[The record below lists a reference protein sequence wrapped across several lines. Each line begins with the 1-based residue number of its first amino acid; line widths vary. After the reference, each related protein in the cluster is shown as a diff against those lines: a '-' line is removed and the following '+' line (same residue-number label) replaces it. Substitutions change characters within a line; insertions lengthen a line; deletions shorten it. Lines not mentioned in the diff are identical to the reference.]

1 MSIWDSLKTLVS
13 ALFLTFVLTAC
24 SSSSGPDNSS
34 AISPQIERVYWYME
48 NIDQS
53 YWSTFRDQSA
63 YINFSIHFKQS
74 NLTASDIESIVVT
87 APTGRTWIDDDAAHI
102 EANFDPQIPKYTGMS
117 RLYSTYYSPNA
128 SVLPIG
134 NYKFDVTYTSGE
146 VASFTLLVPEPGST
160 GTGSVSY
167 TYTEDF
173 VYASNPPDGYTE
185 LPLRAT
191 INSALL
197 DTTTS
202 QLSVDF
208 SINDPKVYSGYIWLY
223 NASGTYIGRSEQF
236 RNFASGIVST
246 TVNLGA
252 TLMNDGTANSVVLLD
267 RHIEFNSGY
276 SMNDIYSLHLVLTD
290 GIQYAADDRSF
301 DTRSISAKSF
311 VTVQ

>member
-1 MSIWDSLKTLVS
+1 MSILNSLKLLVS
-13 ALFLTFVLTAC
+13 AIFLTFVLTAC
-24 SSSSGPDNSS
+24 SSSSGQDNN
-34 AISPQIERVYWYME
+34 PEIERVFWYME

-53 YWSTFRDQSA
+53 YWRTFRDQSA

-74 NLTASDIESIVVT
+74 NITASDIKSIVVT
-87 APTGRTWIDDDAAHI
+87 APTGRKWINDDAAYI
-102 EANFDPQIPKYTGMS
+102 EANFDPQIPKYTGMR
-117 RLYSTYYSPNA
+117 RLYSTYHSSNA

-134 NYKFDVTYTSGE
+134 NYKFNVTYTSGE
-146 VASFTLLVPEPGST
+146 VATFALLVPEPGST
-160 GTGSVSY
+160 GTDTVSY
-167 TYTEDF
+167 TYTEDY
-173 VYASNPPDGYTE
+173 VYASNPPDGYSE

-191 INSALL
+191 INSTLL

-208 SINDPKVYSGYIWLY
+208 SVNDPKVYNGYIWLY
-223 NASGTYIGRSEQF
+223 DASGNYIGLSEQF
-236 RNFASGIVST
+236 RDFASGTVST

-252 TLMNDGTANSVVLLD
+252 TFTNDGTANSVVLLD

-276 SMNDIYSLHLVLTD
+276 TMSDIYSLHVVLTD